1 VKATRHLCCGALV
14 CSWHKADL
22 PRPPVFSD
30 TFPLNPLFASP
41 VHQLVQKN
49 GLSVE
54 MIACAHGN
62 AMPYAQLAHALEK

>member
-1 VKATRHLCCGALV
+1 MAQSGLAETSGVQRHL
-14 CSWHKADL
+14 S
-22 PRPPVFSD
+22 
-30 TFPLNPLFASP
+30 PLNPLFASP

-54 MIACAHGN
+54 MIACARGN